1 MKQSSQISTSIPT
14 SFSYTAF
21 NPKQPLFPKD
31 QGEKLYS
38 AIDYRR
44 HFIAVNFSLGYVIV
58 SLLAVSNSENNPHT
72 YNEIKKVY
80 WFEAAK
86 VNEVVYRIEKLL
98 KKRPEARVLI
108 NTGGHA
114 ESCIQCL
121 KEKNINFI
129 CIDWDGECFTQSSR
143 KLYVNKRSQAY
154 IDFAKATLQNR
165 FKIRTKEHKAMIQA
179 EIEKIQYVVK
189 GDGRYKVLR
198 DDSVDQCFIDTFAF
212 AFLEG
217 IHARAK

>member
-14 SFSYTAF
+14 SFSYTAI
-21 NPKQPLFPKD
+21 NPKQPLFQKD

-44 HFIAVNFSLGYVIV
+44 HFIAVNFSLGYAIV
-58 SLLAVSNSENNPHT
+58 SLVAVSNSENNPNT
-72 YNEIKKVY
+72 YNELKKVY
-80 WFEAAK
+80 WLEAAK

-98 KKRPEARVLI
+98 KKRPEAKVLI

-121 KEKNINFI
+121 TEKNIDFHRV
-129 CIDWDGECFTQSSR
+129 CWGGECFTQSSR
-143 KLYVNKRSQAY
+143 KLYVNRRSQAY

-165 FKIRTKEHKAMIQA
+165 FKIRTNEHKAMIQA
-179 EIEKIQYVVK
+179 EIEKIQYVVTSDK
-189 GDGRYKVLR
+189 RYKVLR
-198 DDSVDQCFIDTFAF
+198 DDSVDQCFIDTLAF
-212 AFLEG
+212 VFLEG
-217 IHARAK
+217 IHGRAK